1 MKKHEDGKEGSKHKL
16 AKEAFAALAAA
27 EADKIFETKG
37 LDFIDRQKA
46 KHEAKKQADLI
57 YDQKYA

>member
-1 MKKHEDGKEGSKHKL
+1 MKKHEDGKGGKHKI
-16 AKEAFAALAAA
+16 AKEAFVALAAV
-27 EADKIFETKG
+27 EADKLFETKG

-46 KHEAKKQADLI
+46 KHEAKKHAEQI